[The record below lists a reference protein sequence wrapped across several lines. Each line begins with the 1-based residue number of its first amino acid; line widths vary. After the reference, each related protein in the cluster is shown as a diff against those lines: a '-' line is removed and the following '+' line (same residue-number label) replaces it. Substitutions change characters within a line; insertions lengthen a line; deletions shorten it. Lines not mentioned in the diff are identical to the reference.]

1 MKWLILLLLPLSLFA
16 QWSTPVQVDVI
27 TGTIWT
33 SEPLE
38 RVKLP
43 ASGAPAENT
52 LDEFLVYD
60 FDGGTDE
67 SVYATLNIPLTYNT
81 MDSIQFCIDWSVD
94 RLNPVDTTVVW
105 GLEFKQITYGNRF
118 NFGSGTVTELDT
130 ITMNGGLANSLR
142 ISTLDLSATAIA
154 GSWQAA
160 DMLMFR
166 IYRDA
171 DNGADTFFP
180 DARVKGFYLRFKQK
194 LGQ

>member
-1 MKWLILLLLPLSLFA
+1 M
-16 QWSTPVQVDVI
+16 DVI

-67 SVYATLNIPLTYNT
+67 SVYATINIPLTYNT

-105 GLEFKQITYGNRF
+105 GLEYKQITYGNRF

-130 ITMNGGLANSLR
+130 ITMNGAWT
-142 ISTLDLSATAIA
+142 I
-154 GSWQAA
+154 
-160 DMLMFR
+160 
-166 IYRDA
+166 
-171 DNGADTFFP
+171 
-180 DARVKGFYLRFKQK
+180 
-194 LGQ
+194 